1 MSTAAQQPEKRVRLQ
16 INTAGGWRNV
26 IDFDAADHL
35 VGASV
40 MEHSVELAKI
50 GKATLRI
57 VTADG
62 LQTALCAW
70 TSAKGWYDF
79 KTGAPLQ

>member
-26 IDFDAADHL
+26 IDFNAADHAEA
-35 VGASV
+35 GHV
-40 MEHSVELAKI
+40 MGHSAALAEI

-62 LQTALCAW
+62 LQTALCSW
-70 TSAKGWYDF
+70 SPDKGWCDF